1 MQTLKPDNI
10 VMLFTALLLE
20 RKIVLIKNNVGDIA
34 VLMQSLITLLKPFK
48 WNFITI
54 TYLTSDLAEYL
65 DAPLPYLI
73 GVSTQTWE

>member
-1 MQTLKPDNI
+1 
-10 VMLFTALLLE
+10 MLFTALLLE

-34 VLMQSLITLLKPFK
+34 VLMQSLITLLKPFE

>member
-1 MQTLKPDNI
+1 
-10 VMLFTALLLE
+10 MLFTALLLE